1 MQNGTAQSRRGTR
14 DLWLIDRIVRQFS
27 TGFETLSGL
36 GPAVSVFGSARLI
49 EGSSLYKLG
58 VALGEALSKAG
69 YAVITGGGPG
79 LMEAANRGVKQAG
92 GKSVGLNIQLPLE
105 QGANPYSDV
114 AIEFE
119 HFFTRKVMFLRY
131 SQAFFVLPGGFG
143 TMDELFEA
151 LTLIQT
157 GKVERKPIILIDRS
171 FWGGMLSWLDEAM
184 VKLQTISDR
193 DLKLMHV
200 VDSPQEAITSLRNWN
215 QQLRSPAQSPIF

>member
-1 MQNGTAQSRRGTR
+1 
-14 DLWLIDRIVRQFS
+14 
-27 TGFETLSGL
+27 
-36 GPAVSVFGSARLI
+36 
-49 EGSSLYKLG
+49 
-58 VALGEALSKAG
+58 
-69 YAVITGGGPG
+69 
-79 LMEAANRGVKQAG
+79 MEAANRGVTQVG
-92 GKSVGLNIQLPLE
+92 GKSIGLNIQLPFE

-157 GKVERKPIILIDRS
+157 GKVERKPIILIGRS
-171 FWGGMLSWLDEAM
+171 FWRGMLSWLDEAM